1 MTVAKTR
8 IASETMVFRVE
19 EDTMF
24 ANNTEKLLVS
34 FLKKNGYISNLTN
47 MSNLKGIF
55 SYS

>member
-34 FLKKNGYISNLTN
+34 LKKNGYISNLTN